1 MAMMAP
7 IPGQSLTDEPS
18 NFAWERP
25 PEITDPNEAVV
36 FHLDRLSEEPVME
49 SVLFLMEFGYPTDV
63 LTRSMLTA
71 AVGEGIHSIDVSLI
85 VAPVIEEELGYMA
98 RTAGIEYKD
107 TFANDKT
114 DDELQEERLRI
125 LISKKLS
132 DSLGKGDNEFTR
144 TALSAMGSSGE
155 DDLEAMQADI
165 TPAQEQEQ
173 QDLMDSGVEVD
184 EEDVTTTDLPKVD
197 MLAEENIVNKE
208 PMPSGKGLM
217 SRSV

>member
-1 MAMMAP
+1 MMAP

>member
-25 PEITDPNEAVV
+25 PEITNPNEAVR
-36 FHLDRLSEEPVME
+36 FHLDRLSEKPVAE

-63 LTRSMLTA
+63 LTRSLLTA
-71 AVGEGIHSIDVSLI
+71 SVGEGMHSVDVSLI
-85 VAPVIEEELGYMA
+85 IAPVIEEELGYMA
-98 RTAGIEYKD
+98 RTAGIDYKE
-107 TFANDKT
+107 TFAEDKT

-125 LISKKLS
+125 LISKKLN

-144 TALSAMGSSGE
+144 ETLGSLGSSGE

-173 QDLMDSGVEVD
+173 QELMESGVEVD
-184 EEDVTTTDLPKVD
+184 EEDVTTDLPKVG
-197 MLAEENIVNKE
+197 MLAEENIVNE
-208 PMPSGKGLM
+208 DPMPSGTGLM

>member
-25 PEITDPNEAVV
+25 PEITDPNEAVM
-36 FHLDRLSEEPVME
+36 FHLDRLSEKPVAE
-49 SVLFLMEFGYPTDV
+49 SVLFLMDFGYPTDV

-71 AVGEGIHSIDVSLI
+71 AVGEGMHSIDVSLI

-98 RTAGIEYKD
+98 RVAGIDYKE
-107 TFANDKT
+107 TFEADQT
-114 DDELQEERLRI
+114 DDELQEERLRM
-125 LISKKLS
+125 LISKRLS
-132 DSLGKGDNEFTR
+132 DNLGKGDKEFARKT
-144 TALSAMGSSGE
+144 LSAMGSSGE
-155 DDLEAMQADI
+155 DNLEAMQSDI

-173 QDLMDSGVEVD
+173 QDLMDSGVEVSA
-184 EEDVTTTDLPKVD
+184 EDVTEDLPKID
-197 MLAEENIVNKE
+197 MLAEENIVNEE

>member
-1 MAMMAP
+1 MMAP

-184 EEDVTTTDLPKVD
+184 EEDVTTTDLPKID

>member
-25 PEITDPNEAVV
+25 PEITNPNEAVR
-36 FHLDRLSEEPVME
+36 FHLDRLSEKPVAE

-63 LTRSMLTA
+63 LTRSLLTA
-71 AVGEGIHSIDVSLI
+71 SVGEGMHSVDVSLI
-85 VAPVIEEELGYMA
+85 IAPVIEEELGYMA
-98 RTAGIEYKD
+98 RTAGIDYKE
-107 TFANDKT
+107 TFAEDKT

-125 LISKKLS
+125 LISKKLN

-144 TALSAMGSSGE
+144 ETLGSLGSSGE
-155 DDLEAMQADI
+155 DDLEAMQTDI

-173 QDLMDSGVEVD
+173 QELMESGVEVD
-184 EEDVTTTDLPKVD
+184 EEDVTTDLPKVG
-197 MLAEENIVNKE
+197 MLAEENIVNE
-208 PMPSGKGLM
+208 DPMPSGTGLM

>member
-1 MAMMAP
+1 MMAP

-36 FHLDRLSEEPVME
+36 FHLDRLSEKPVAE

-63 LTRSMLTA
+63 LARSMLTA
-71 AVGEGIHSIDVSLI
+71 AVGEGMHSIDVSLI
-85 VAPVIEEELGYMA
+85 IAPVVEEELGYMA
-98 RTAGIEYKD
+98 RTAGIDYKD
-107 TFANDKT
+107 TFAADQT
-114 DDELQEERLRI
+114 DDELQEERLRM
-125 LISKKLS
+125 LISKKLN
-132 DSLGKGDNEFTR
+132 DSLGKGDKEFASKT
-144 TALSAMGSSGE
+144 LGAMGSSGE
-155 DDLEAMQADI
+155 DDLEAMQSDI

-173 QDLMDSGVEVD
+173 QDLTNTEEEEVSS
-184 EEDVTTTDLPKVD
+184 DLPKVD
-197 MLAEENIVNKE
+197 MLAEENIINEE

>member
-25 PEITDPNEAVV
+25 PEITDPNKAVV
-36 FHLDRLSEEPVME
+36 FHLDRLSEKPVAE
-49 SVLFLMEFGYPTDV
+49 SVLFLMEYGYPTDV
-63 LTRSMLTA
+63 LARSMLTA
-71 AVGEGIHSIDVSLI
+71 AVGEGMHSIDVSLI
-85 VAPVIEEELGYMA
+85 IAPVVEEELGYMA
-98 RTAGIEYKD
+98 RTAGIDYKD
-107 TFANDKT
+107 TFEDDQT
-114 DDELQEERLRI
+114 EDELQEERLRM

-132 DSLGKGDNEFTR
+132 DSLGKGNKEFTR
-144 TALSAMGSSGE
+144 KTLDAMGSSGE
-155 DDLEAMQADI
+155 DDLEAMQSDI

-173 QDLMDSGVEVD
+173 QDLTDTEEEVSS
-184 EEDVTTTDLPKVD
+184 DLPKVD
-197 MLAEENIVNKE
+197 ILAEENIINEE